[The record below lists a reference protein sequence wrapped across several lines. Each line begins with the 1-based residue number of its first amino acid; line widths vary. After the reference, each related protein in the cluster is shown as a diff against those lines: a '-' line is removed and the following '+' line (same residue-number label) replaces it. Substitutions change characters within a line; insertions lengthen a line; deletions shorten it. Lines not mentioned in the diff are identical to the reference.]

1 MKPEECSALVLLSNA
16 NSECF
21 LRFRL
26 MVQALQIGSGIHSK
40 LSNQWSSWIVRI
52 HKPDQRSIYHISIVT
67 QRYSLALNGA
77 SLAAANREKKPEA
90 FFVHDIETYPRICG
104 EIKKSQQTRH
114 AHSVT
119 PWNCEVQTTVGH
131 HPRMDTNMKIMI
143 EHIRILNQQTR
154 TE

>member
-1 MKPEECSALVLLSNA
+1 MKEWNQKSVLLWCYSAMPILSVSFVSGWWSKHFKSALEYIPNFPINDPA
-16 NSECF
+16 E
-21 LRFRL
+21 
-26 MVQALQIGSGIHSK
+26 
-40 LSNQWSSWIVRI
+40 IVRI

-77 SLAAANREKKPEA
+77 SLAAANRDKK
-90 FFVHDIETYPRICG
+90 YLRICG

-119 PWNCEVQTTVGH
+119 PWNCEVQTTVDH

-143 EHIRILNQQTR
+143 ERIRILNQQTR